1 MSENG
6 SGHDWSTK
14 AVFSTGEAA
23 EVCSVS
29 QQTIIRC
36 FDKGR
41 LQGFRVPG
49 SKFRRIPRDELIRF
63 MRDNDIPVARLEG
76 RRRSVLC
83 LGGPGSAVSR
93 LGEAASPRDRLDI
106 TVASSAFDAGWAAC
120 AQRPVLVLVDGGFDA
135 GVSAAVMA
143 RLGEGTRGRPG
154 MPLVVV
160 VGELADS
167 AGPLGAEIAL
177 RLEPGLSPEAIET
190 RIVALLD
197 ETEADA
203 I

>member
-1 MSENG
+1 MSEPG
-6 SGHDWSTK
+6 IEQDWSAK

-23 EVCSVS
+23 DVCNVS

-63 MRDNDIPVARLEG
+63 MQENDIPLARIEG

-83 LGGPGSAVSR
+83 LCSPDSVVTKLAEVVN
-93 LGEAASPRDRLDI
+93 PRDRLDV

-120 AQRPVLVLVDGGFDA
+120 DRRPALVLIDGAFDA
-135 GVSAAVMA
+135 CVTMSVLKKLAESAPGAAAPLVAVVGDAESAALA
-143 RLGEGTRGRPG
+143 RTLGSP
-154 MPLVVV
+154 
-160 VGELADS
+160 
-167 AGPLGAEIAL
+167 IAL
-177 RLEPGLSPEAIET
+177 QLDAGHAPEAIEQ

-197 ETEADA
+197 KAESA
-203 I
+203 